1 MRGFETCAGKCLSL
15 FSAFQTLV
23 MNDKRSCRSERA
35 SGNRHRDLRLCGRH
49 SGQRYGHRLLPGGFL
64 RVARD
69 SLRAAATPS
78 WQMYDTATN
87 RLSGTANASVVRREL
102 FANVD
107 YFDFENCDSQS
118 CKTTNA
124 ELSPGVIDGITK
136 RLPSE

>member
-1 MRGFETCAGKCLSL
+1 MPRAAFIQCRPPEGKVVPLAQQPS
-15 FSAFQTLV
+15 FV
-23 MNDKRSCRSERA
+23 
-35 SGNRHRDLRLCGRH
+35 
-49 SGQRYGHRLLPGGFL
+49 
-64 RVARD
+64 RVGRD

-136 RLPSE
+136 RLPSAETSNETTE

>member
-1 MRGFETCAGKCLSL
+1 VIVSNSAATGFEE
-15 FSAFQTLV
+15 
-23 MNDKRSCRSERA
+23 N
-35 SGNRHRDLRLCGRH
+35 
-49 SGQRYGHRLLPGGFL
+49 GHDTTVTTGLQGEQNGTWGSSRPNPSFV

-107 YFDFENCDSQS
+107 YFDSENCDSQS

-136 RLPSE
+136 RLPSAETSNETTE

>member
-1 MRGFETCAGKCLSL
+1 MFESI
-15 FSAFQTLV
+15 
-23 MNDKRSCRSERA
+23 
-35 SGNRHRDLRLCGRH
+35 LRM
-49 SGQRYGHRLLPGGFL
+49 
-64 RVARD
+64 ARD
-69 SLRAAATPS
+69 SLRAAATPSWQMSPS

-136 RLPSE
+136 RPPSAETSNETTE